1 MNYNDRGPGWDK
13 RAVNGIAKSHYGGLE
28 AMFDAHGWQTGEKA
42 YGQIAPTRVV
52 QSYGSVEK
60 FVEAHPQLQVMSPRA
75 AIQSPPPNVWLTS
88 FYGFNPETWGF
99 LGFSNDGQRKRFV
112 RETEPGALVVI
123 YGHKS
128 KAPEHQRGMVIG
140 VQQVTH
146 SVNHAK
152 AYMSPGEWLRKEAD
166 SETAGKWD
174 LAVKAIRAWRVAPEH
189 YIPIGAFAPK
199 TYSTERAQAIGSQGM
214 RLAPDEAR
222 KIFDLTL
229 IETTVFGEIPI
240 DGAVAASGSDL
251 LAPSKP
257 GPVSQSGFFCKEAE
271 GPKSLYIL
279 ELLGNPNAFLGTDAG
294 GKRIVKVGISKS
306 PISRCD
312 SLNRALPECAFNWR
326 VHTSNEMLGL
336 DQFTSSKPALRAE
349 TAIKEFFH
357 RQEKSLGGEFF
368 LIDINTV
375 EQAWSVAME
384 AAHL

>member
-1 MNYNDRGPGWDK
+1 
-13 RAVNGIAKSHYGGLE
+13 
-28 AMFDAHGWQTGEKA
+28 
-42 YGQIAPTRVV
+42 
-52 QSYGSVEK
+52 
-60 FVEAHPQLQVMSPRA
+60 MSPYQ
-75 AIQSPPPNVWLTS
+75 AIEATPPNVWLTS
-88 FYGFNPETWGF
+88 FYGFNPESWGF
-99 LGFSNDGQRKRFV
+99 LGFSNDGQRKRFI

-128 KAPEHQRGMVIG
+128 RAPEQQRGMVIG

-146 SVNHAK
+146 NVNFAK
-152 AYMSPGEWLRKEAD
+152 AFMSPGEWLRKEAD

-174 LAVKAIRAWRVAPEH
+174 LAVKAIRAWRVAPEV
-189 YIPIGAFAPK
+189 YVPIEAFAPE
-199 TYSTERAQAIGSQGM
+199 TYSSGRAQAIGSQGM

-222 KIFDLTL
+222 NIFDLTL
-229 IETTVFGEIPI
+229 VETTVFGEIPI

-251 LAPSKP
+251 LSPSQP
-257 GPVSQSGFFCKEAE
+257 GPVSQSGYFCKESE
-271 GPKSLYIL
+271 GTKSLYIL
-279 ELLGNPNAFLGTDAG
+279 ELLGDPNAFLGSDTG

-312 SLNRALPECAFNWR
+312 SLNRALPECAFKWR
-326 VHTSNEMLGL
+326 VRTSNEMLGL